1 MIHKAVF
8 PNTSI
13 QQQNILNN
21 SLYLA
26 RKYAQ
31 IFVHGIINLFRDA
44 NSFPRAKL
52 LKLEENWEF
61 RGTDKTSIRGQ
72 KYPGISYFRA
82 KWRLESSHIF
92 GNKGDRALKN
102 LKTSHRAGLFERR
115 LTFTQD

>member
-44 NSFPRAKL
+44 NSFPWVFR
-52 LKLEENWEF
+52 EF
-61 RGTDKTSIRGQ
+61 RGTDNTSIRAQ

-82 KWRLESSHIF
+82 S
-92 GNKGDRALKN
+92 
-102 LKTSHRAGLFERR
+102 
-115 LTFTQD
+115 